1 MEYQCHDKGLFI
13 FGKTLAE
20 EELFNFRE
28 SIMMR
33 EVRKLLNF
41 KYGKES
47 VLIECG
53 YPGSLGCWKSY

>member
-1 MEYQCHDKGLFI
+1 MTKGFLFLV
-13 FGKTLAE
+13 KLWRK